1 MEPAFLYKP
10 VVFRVHANLQQG
22 ELPILLSDLYTAG
35 Q

>member
-10 VVFRVHANLQQG
+10 VVFRVHANLQG